1 MGLTPLALSL
11 AGFWVSLKML
21 WGDLSQVR
29 KDHPHLVD
37 RSTVVARKLGYPEVI
52 MPGKQGGS
60 AGLPC
65 PPLPSPPLC
74 AKPPPCHALLT
85 GGGCSSH
92 PQQGIR
98 GLSGGCRQDPGS
110 AHPGQPRRG
119 GGSTWESV
127 GWVGSSPGG
136 CLGSQGEAVGH
147 PGCGGT
153 WPTDGALLLGDV
165 RNDIYLTLVQ
175 GEFDKGN
182 KKTQKN
188 VEVTVCVCDES
199 GNVVQVRRAP
209 GQLQPLGKGT
219 PLCIAPARAGAA
231 APRRAVSVLVLAQS
245 GSRPVASCCSWSCPL
260 G

>member
-1 MGLTPLALSL
+1 MAPRGRA
-11 AGFWVSLKML
+11 
-21 WGDLSQVR
+21 WGR
-29 KDHPHLVD
+29 W
-37 RSTVVARKLGYPEVI
+37 
-52 MPGKQGGS
+52 
-60 AGLPC
+60 
-65 PPLPSPPLC
+65 
-74 AKPPPCHALLT
+74 
-85 GGGCSSH
+85 
-92 PQQGIR
+92 
-98 GLSGGCRQDPGS
+98 
-110 AHPGQPRRG
+110 AHPPVAAWGPGVRPWGTLAAG
-119 GGSTWESV
+119 G
-127 GWVGSSPGG
+127 PG
-136 CLGSQGEAVGH
+136 
-147 PGCGGT
+147 
-153 WPTDGALLLGDV
+153 PTDGALLLGDV

-209 GQLQPLGKGT
+209 GQRQPLGKGT